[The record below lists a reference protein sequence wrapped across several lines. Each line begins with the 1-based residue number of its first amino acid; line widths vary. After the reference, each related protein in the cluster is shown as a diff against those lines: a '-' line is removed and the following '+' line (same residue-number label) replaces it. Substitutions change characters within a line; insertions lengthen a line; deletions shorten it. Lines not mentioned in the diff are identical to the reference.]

1 MPLPKTIRIKTD
13 AIRRIDNPTNKNIY
27 ELVGPLYAQS
37 VAKTDIPMDPNPR
50 AQNSDAAAY
59 EGMRNNLTADNDIF
73 EYAANGML
81 MFASEG
87 FYDNDKKELVLKF
100 NGSKGDGLAN
110 GGHIYQAIQKA
121 DKLGMIPGNK
131 KVFSRIIIG
140 LDPESKVKVVEG
152 ASTSIA
158 VSRYSILNLTGQFD
172 WIKESL
178 LNTPYEGNVQYFQND
193 SGCINVLDILSMI
206 YAVIPNKD
214 DEVAVDRFWPTHSY
228 SNKTMIIKMF
238 DNKVPSQNSV
248 TKHDFLRYSNS
259 IVDILKF
266 RDYVQSTAFEIATEI
281 FESKVSLKKYSKL
294 FQVNRGTNHLFATDE
309 PTHKLL
315 NGLIMPIIAGS
326 RAISNATDGKFKLKH
341 SKLAWDHKAESIIG
355 NFWSLAKNDET
366 QIRGIVYNP
375 MLWHSTYDAFKDYS
389 LRNL

>member
-1 MPLPKTIRIKTD
+1 MAMPLPKTIRIKTD

-131 KVFSRIIIG
+131 KVFSRIIVG
-140 LDPESKVKVVEG
+140 LDPCLLY
-152 ASTSIA
+152 TSDA
-158 VSRYSILNLTGQFD
+158 
-172 WIKESL
+172 
-178 LNTPYEGNVQYFQND
+178 
-193 SGCINVLDILSMI
+193 
-206 YAVIPNKD
+206 A
-214 DEVAVDRFWPTHSY
+214 DE
-228 SNKTMIIKMF
+228 
-238 DNKVPSQNSV
+238 
-248 TKHDFLRYSNS
+248 
-259 IVDILKF
+259 
-266 RDYVQSTAFEIATEI
+266 
-281 FESKVSLKKYSKL
+281 
-294 FQVNRGTNHLFATDE
+294 
-309 PTHKLL
+309 
-315 NGLIMPIIAGS
+315 
-326 RAISNATDGKFKLKH
+326 
-341 SKLAWDHKAESIIG
+341 
-355 NFWSLAKNDET
+355 
-366 QIRGIVYNP
+366 
-375 MLWHSTYDAFKDYS
+375 
-389 LRNL
+389 

>member
-37 VAKTDIPMDPNPR
+37 VAETDIPMDPNPR

-121 DKLGMIPGNK
+121 DKEGMIPGNK
-131 KVFSRIIIG
+131 KVFSRIIVG

-178 LNTPYEGNVQYFQND
+178 VNTPYEGNVQYFQND
-193 SGCINVLDILSMI
+193 SGCLNVLDILCMI
-206 YAVIPNKD
+206 YAVIPNVN
-214 DEVAVDRFWPTHSY
+214 DEIAIDRFFPSQSY

-238 DNKVPSQNSV
+238 DNKVPSENSV
-248 TKHDFLRYSNS
+248 TKHDFLRYSNN

-266 RDYVQSTAFEIATEI
+266 RDYVQSTAFDIASSI
-281 FESKVSLKKYSKL
+281 FNQKVALKKYSKL
-294 FQVNRGTNHLFATDE
+294 FAVNRGNNHLFATEE
-309 PTHKLL
+309 PTHKLV

-326 RAISNATDGKFKLKH
+326 RAISNATDGKFKLKD
-341 SKLAWDHKAESIIG
+341 SKLAWDHKAETILG
-355 NFWSLAKNDET
+355 NFWALAKGDET
-366 QIRGIVYNP
+366 LIRGVVYNP
-375 MLWHSTYDAFKDYS
+375 MLWHSTYDQFKDYS
-389 LRNL
+389 IRNL